1 MYCLSQCIYG
11 RLFLQ
16 LTTKNNEATQTFQW
30 IYGNTSLTYP
40 KTLIIDD
47 EKEFYE
53 DTTKLMEKH
62 DVIIQRGD
70 PSQHRFEGIM
80 ERFNRIDSIKV

>member
-1 MYCLSQCIYG
+1 MYRLSHCRYG

-16 LTTKNNEATQTFQW
+16 LTTKNSEAVQAFQW

-40 KTLIIDD
+40 KTVIIDD
-47 EKEFYE
+47 EKEFYG
-53 DTTKLMEKH
+53 DTTKLMEKR
-62 DVIIQRGD
+62 DVIIQQGD
-70 PSQHRFEGIM
+70 PSQHRLEGIM